1 MGAGVSLESMT
12 AQRIHK
18 KRLLQAL
25 AVVLAKDD
33 DFRHDEDPLE
43 GLDYDRWSKAR
54 DELVV
59 EFERRGK

>member
-1 MGAGVSLESMT
+1 MT